1 MQAFSLFRYTRL
13 RLVFSKY
20 QCVAFIHMNKH
31 NCSHHICNIKIK
43 NKYFKVSL
51 SALQHIHVL
60 QKTKNLCQRIIHFC
74 IQQHQKLNRHQV
86 IKLLFSLTLVTC
98 LLFGQVVTAQT
109 PNTNALV
116 EQGIKEYNRG
126 NFSNAINNWQEA
138 LNQYKN
144 NPSARAVVNENL
156 ARAYQEIGENKQ
168 AIASLEA
175 AIRDYGA
182 VKNIQQVGRMK
193 SELAQVYSNLGQPR
207 KAIALLCGQM
217 VEKSKSPASVD
228 IECTP
233 DSTTQIAT
241 KSNDKRGQVAALGI
255 LGEAYRLIGSYDQ
268 AIKYLDAAQQATP
281 EYQFLVFNSLGNAYK
296 SRGQLRELQA
306 DSANKAGISSKEK
319 ELTQKSLDDYKRAY
333 EYFQDSIKFARNQKE
348 PLAEMRGLLNLIQ
361 LASQTNKNKL
371 IHDDEF
377 NETLQDALKIIEGL
391 PNSATKVYGEIDL
404 AYLQRNG
411 KRNSPF
417 TYCPNQLVLSGDNY
431 GNNKTL
437 NLLKNSVLTS
447 KQLQNNRL
455 ISYSNGALGHFWECR
470 QDNQKALKY
479 TQSAIIAADS
489 KLSAKDS
496 LYLWE
501 WQAGRILDKQNRKQ
515 DAIASYQ
522 RAFDILEDI
531 RQDILTAER
540 DVQFDFRDVVRPL
553 YRTLTQSRLDL
564 LGVGSI
570 TDEGRAKELSKVV
583 NTVDALKLAE
593 LQNYFGND
601 CILSGLNPKLVGEL
615 LKDNSVAFQNT
626 GFLSSIIL
634 DGKTGILLQLPNQA
648 TKFKWIED
656 PNQQGTTKI
665 VSSDT
670 LEKKITEFRKGL
682 VSKEEIN
689 YDTTIAAQLYDW
701 IIRPFAE
708 DIKSQKVKTLV
719 FIQDGF
725 LRSVPMAPLY
735 DSQQKKYLIET
746 YAVATTPSLRLT
758 KPNLRNGNTQKALI
772 LGLTQK
778 ATIDGKTFDALFAVP
793 DEIKTVKS
801 IFPNHTPL
809 IDDNFTPENFQQKL
823 KKTTYSIV
831 HIASHAQ
838 FGIIPEDTF
847 IVTGKNQKLTISQL
861 ETSLRNLNNKS
872 DSVEL
877 LTLTAC
883 ETAVG
888 DERTTLGL
896 AGVALQVGVKSAIAS
911 LWSVTDE
918 STSEIV
924 KTLYTNYRN
933 NGMGIAQALQT
944 AQIKMIKAKKLP
956 LSEGINI
963 KYDHPAY
970 WAPIIAIGN
979 WF

>member
-1 MQAFSLFRYTRL
+1 M
-13 RLVFSKY
+13 K
-20 QCVAFIHMNKH
+20 N
-31 NCSHHICNIKIK
+31 ICK
-43 NKYFKVSL
+43 
-51 SALQHIHVL
+51 
-60 QKTKNLCQRIIHFC
+60 RIIYSST
-74 IQQHQKLNRHQV
+74 QQHEKLNRHQV
-86 IKLLFSLTLVTC
+86 IKLLFSLTLVIC

-116 EQGIKEYNRG
+116 ERGIKDYNAG
-126 NFSNAINNWQEA
+126 NFANAIANWQEA

-144 NPSARAVVNENL
+144 NPSARAVLNENL
-156 ARAYQEIGENKQ
+156 ARAYQQIGENKD
-168 AIASLEA
+168 AIASLEKA
-175 AIRDYGA
+175 MRDYGK
-182 VKNIQQVGRMK
+182 VENIQQVGRMK

-217 VEKSKSPASVD
+217 VEKSKSPVSRD

-233 DSTTQIAT
+233 DSATQIAS

-268 AIKYLDAAQQATP
+268 AIKYLDAAQQVSP

-333 EYFQDSIKFARNQKE
+333 EYFQDSIKFARNQKQ

-361 LASQTNKNKL
+361 LASQTNQSKFIN
-371 IHDDEF
+371 HEEF
-377 NETLQDALKIIEGL
+377 NKTLEDALKVIESL

-404 AYLQRNG
+404 AYLQRDE
-411 KRNSPF
+411 KRTSPF
-417 TYCPNQLVLSGDNY
+417 TYCPTGLVLSG
-431 GNNKTL
+431 NNKAL

-447 KQLQNNRL
+447 KQLQDNRL
-455 ISYSNGALGHFWECR
+455 ISYSNGALGHFWECH

-479 TQSAIIAADS
+479 TQSAIIAADN

-540 DVQFDFRDVVRPL
+540 DVQFDFRDVVKPL
-553 YRTLTQSRLDL
+553 YRTLAQSRLDL
-564 LGVGSI
+564 LLIGTI
-570 TDEGRAKELSKVV
+570 ADERRAKELSKVV
-583 NTVDALKLAE
+583 NTIDALKLAE

-615 LKDNSVAFQNT
+615 LEDNSVAFQNT

-656 PNQQGTTKI
+656 LNQQGTTKI

-682 VSKEEIN
+682 VNKEEIN

-725 LRSVPMAPLY
+725 LRSVPMAALY
-735 DSQQKKYLIET
+735 DRQQQKYLIET

-758 KPNLRNGNTQKALI
+758 KPKLRDRTTQAALI
-772 LGLTQK
+772 LGVTEK
-778 ATIDGKTFDALFAVP
+778 ATIDGKTFDALAAVP
-793 DEIKTVKS
+793 DEVKAVES

-809 IDDNFTPENFQQKL
+809 IDDNFIPESFQQKL

-847 IVTGKNQKLTISQL
+847 IVTGRNQKLTINQL

-888 DERTTLGL
+888 DERATLGL

-924 KTLYTNYRN
+924 KTFYSNYRN
-933 NGMGIAQALQT
+933 NGMSIAQALQT
-944 AQIKMIKAKKLP
+944 AQIRMIKAKKLP
-956 LSEGINI
+956 SSEGINI

-979 WF
+979 WL

>member
-1 MQAFSLFRYTRL
+1 MQIFCSFRYTQL
-13 RLVFSKY
+13 KLVFSKY
-20 QCVAFIHMNKH
+20 QRIAFIHMNKR
-31 NCSHHICNIKIK
+31 NCSYHIYNIKIK

-60 QKTKNLCQRIIHFC
+60 QKMKNLCQRIIYFC

-86 IKLLFSLTLVTC
+86 IKLLFSLTLVIC
-98 LLFGQVVTAQT
+98 LLLGQVVTAQT
-109 PNTNALV
+109 PNTKALV

-144 NPSARAVVNENL
+144 NPPARAVVSENL
-156 ARAYQEIGENKQ
+156 ARAYQQIGNNKD

-182 VKNIQQVGRMK
+182 VENIQQVGRMK

-217 VEKSKSPASVD
+217 VEKSKSPASRD

-233 DSTTQIAT
+233 DSAIQIAT
-241 KSNDKRGQVAALGI
+241 KSNDRRGQVAALGI

-268 AIKYLDAAQQATP
+268 AIKYLDVAQQVTP

-306 DSANKAGISSKEK
+306 DSANKASIYNKEK

-333 EYFQDSIKFARNQKE
+333 EYFQDSIKFARNQKQ
-348 PLAEMRGLLNLIQ
+348 PLAQMRGLLNLIQ
-361 LASQTNKNKL
+361 LASQTNKNQL
-371 IHDDEF
+371 IHDEEF
-377 NETLQDALKIIEGL
+377 NKTLQDALKIIEGL

-411 KRNSPF
+411 KRSSTF

-431 GNNKTL
+431 GNNRIL
-437 NLLKNSVLTS
+437 NLLENSVLTS
-447 KQLQNNRL
+447 KQLQDNRL

-470 QDNQKALKY
+470 QDNKKALKY

-540 DVQFDFRDVVRPL
+540 DVQFDFLNVVRPL

-564 LGVGSI
+564 LEVGAV
-570 TDEGRAKELSKVV
+570 TDGGRAKELSKIV

-615 LKDNSVAFQNT
+615 LEDNSVAFQNT

-670 LEKKITEFRKGL
+670 LEKKIAEFRKGL

-735 DSQQKKYLIET
+735 DSQQKKYLIEI
-746 YAVATTPSLRLT
+746 YAVATTPSLRFT
-758 KPNLRNGNTQKALI
+758 KPNLRNGNTQKVLI
-772 LGLTQK
+772 SGLTQK
-778 ATIDGKTFDALFAVP
+778 ATIDGKTFDALSAVP

-809 IDDNFTPENFQQKL
+809 IDDNFIPENFQQKL
-823 KKTTYSIV
+823 KKTAYSIV

-956 LSEGINI
+956 SSEGINI

-979 WF
+979 WL